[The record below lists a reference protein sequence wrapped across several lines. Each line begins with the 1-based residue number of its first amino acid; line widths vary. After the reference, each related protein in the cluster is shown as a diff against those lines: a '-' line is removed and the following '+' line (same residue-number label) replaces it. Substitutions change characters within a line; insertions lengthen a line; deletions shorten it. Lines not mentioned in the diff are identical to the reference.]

1 MSPSGLPGPVPH
13 LLAEL
18 LREEGGRGVPPNSGG
33 VGWGCDRSG
42 RWVINR
48 SPPPSSSS
56 ASRPA
61 ARRHDPAAAPDLR
74 ARRRARG
81 SEKFGGAAAQRHVSC
96 CSAAAF
102 RKVRRV
108 AGRVHARPSRR
119 AGWKCVFC
127 LFGRRS
133 RNGRSVLRDCRCR
146 AVTQRTRACLD
157 PVVCCPN

>member
-1 MSPSGLPGPVPH
+1 MSPSGLPDPVPH

-18 LREEGGRGVPPNSGG
+18 LREEGGTRSSTELWGG
-33 VGWGCDRSG
+33 GWGCDRSG
-42 RWVINR
+42 RWFINR

-81 SEKFGGAAAQRHVSC
+81 SEKFGGATAQRHVSC

-102 RKVRRV
+102 RKVRRG
-108 AGRVHARPSRR
+108 AGRVHACPSRR
-119 AGWKCVFC
+119 AGWKCVVC
-127 LFGRRS
+127 LF
-133 RNGRSVLRDCRCR
+133 VWET
-146 AVTQRTRACLD
+146 VTQRSLGFA
-157 PVVCCPN
+157 